1 MVDDKQADPV
11 EAFRNEL
18 LARIRGKSDFI
29 ATAIE
34 KTLIIRHL
42 DSSTFWVAFSKS
54 PTGVDDYVAVLVA
67 IDSAGRALGR
77 TARIGA
83 YRP

>member
-42 DSSTFWVAFSKS
+42 DSSTFEVAFNKALLA
-54 PTGVDDYVAVLVA
+54 DDFVAVLVA
-67 IDSAGRALGR
+67 IDGAGRALGR